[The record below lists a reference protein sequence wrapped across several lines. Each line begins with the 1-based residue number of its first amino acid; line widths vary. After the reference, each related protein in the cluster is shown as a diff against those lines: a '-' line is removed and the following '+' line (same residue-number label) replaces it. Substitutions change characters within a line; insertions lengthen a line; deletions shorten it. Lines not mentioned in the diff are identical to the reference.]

1 MNAFISKYGSF
12 SKKSKFMPSYDDIDA
27 TKRWVQI
34 SLDIHE
40 MNKILLTTKNFN
52 EKMDLLICLELAE
65 KKRVW
70 MVRHENFDSKRA
82 RFLFDKVKDL
92 PKK

>member
-1 MNAFISKYGSF
+1 
-12 SKKSKFMPSYDDIDA
+12 MPSYDDIDA